1 MQAEQERGEERYDK
15 EGKRG
20 RGGIALEQ
28 VLESRKSVASA
39 NLEINRGKSVER
51 DGSNGKWSKLIS
63 FGSRP
68 KDETPEVSRHGSRS
82 FSLLD
87 GENCWVPL
95 STLLAKSDHDDKHFE
110 MDSQSLIIGNNWNF
124 GANDFESSFQD
135 SCIGMHFEA
144 IGELVNGISTMI
156 I

>member
-51 DGSNGKWSKLIS
+51 DGSNEKWSKLIS

-68 KDETPEVSRHGSRS
+68 KDETPEVSRHGEAFLYSTGRTAGSVYRPCSR
-82 FSLLD
+82 
-87 GENCWVPL
+87 N
-95 STLLAKSDHDDKHFE
+95 
-110 MDSQSLIIGNNWNF
+110 LI
-124 GANDFESSFQD
+124 
-135 SCIGMHFEA
+135 
-144 IGELVNGISTMI
+144 TMI
-156 I
+156 NISRWILNH

>member
-1 MQAEQERGEERYDK
+1 MTRRERG
-15 EGKRG
+15 
-20 RGGIALEQ
+20 GGVASLEQ

-51 DGSNGKWSKLIS
+51 DGSNEKWSKLIS

-87 GENCWVPL
+87 YW
-95 STLLAKSDHDDKHFE
+95 
-110 MDSQSLIIGNNWNF
+110 
-124 GANDFESSFQD
+124 
-135 SCIGMHFEA
+135 
-144 IGELVNGISTMI
+144 GELLGPFIDPARET
-156 I
+156 